1 MSVNKKIALIPGD
14 GIGKEVIPE
23 GVKVLKA
30 ICAKENIGL
39 EFTDFDFGADRYLR
53 DGHVLDDADVAS
65 LKKYDAIFLGAV
77 GDPRVAPGVLE
88 KGILLKLRFDLD
100 QYINLRP
107 VKLFDEQYCPLKNK
121 TKADIDFVVIR
132 ENTEDLYV
140 GGGGFLRKGTA
151 QEVATQEMIAT
162 RFGVERAVRYAFEL
176 AKSRNQKKKVALCD
190 KSNVLTFAHNL
201 WLRTFNEV
209 AKEYPDIKAEHY
221 YVDAICMKF
230 VRNPEIF
237 DVIVSPNMFGD
248 IITDLG
254 AEIQGGMG
262 TAVSGN
268 VNPEGVSMF
277 EPVHGSAPDIA
288 GKGIANP
295 VATILAAAEMMNT
308 LGYPAVAA
316 KIEKAVIRAMEEKQT
331 TKDMGGDLTTAQTGD
346 VIAKFVLEA

>member
-1 MSVNKKIALIPGD
+1 MSQTYKIAVIAGD

-23 GVKVLKA
+23 GIKVLQAVSK
-30 ICAKENIGL
+30 KEKINL
-39 EFTDFDFGADRYLR
+39 QFTPFDFGADRYLKN
-53 DGHVLDDADVAS
+53 GHVLDDNDVQE
-65 LKKYDAIFLGAV
+65 LKNYQAIYLGAV

-88 KGILLKLRFDLD
+88 KGLLLKLRFDLD
-100 QYINLRP
+100 LYLNLRP
-107 VKLFDEQYCPLKNK
+107 IKLFDEQYCPLKGK
-121 TKADIDFVVIR
+121 TLKDIDFMVIR

-140 GGGGFLRKGTA
+140 GGGGFLRKNTPH
-151 QEVATQEMIAT
+151 EVATQEMIAT
-162 RFGVERAVRYAFEL
+162 RFGVERAIRYAFEL
-176 AKSRNQKKKVALCD
+176 AKKRNQQKKVALCD
-190 KSNVLTFAHNL
+190 KSNVLTYAHNL

-209 AKEYPDIKAEHY
+209 AQEYPDIKAEHY

-268 VNPEGVSMF
+268 INPKGVSMF

-295 VATILAAAEMMNT
+295 IATILAGAQMMDT
-308 LGYPAVAA
+308 LGYPHLAQ
-316 KIEKAVIRAMEEKQT
+316 KIEQAVIKAMQEKQT
-331 TKDMGGDLTTAQTGD
+331 TADMGGKLSTSDAGSY
-346 VIAKFVLEA
+346 IASLV

>member
-1 MSVNKKIALIPGD
+1 MAVKKIALIPGD

-23 GVKVLKA
+23 GVKVVKA
-30 ICAKENIGL
+30 AMEKEGVNL
-39 EFTDFDFGADRYLR
+39 EFVNFDFGADRYLR
-53 DGHVLDDADVAS
+53 DGHVLDDADIAE
-65 LKKYDAIFLGAV
+65 LKKYDAIYLGAV
-77 GDPRVAPGVLE
+77 GDPRTPAGVLE

-107 VKLFDEQYCPLKNK
+107 IKLFDEKYCPLKSK
-121 TKADIDFVVIR
+121 TKEDIDFLVIR
-132 ENTEDLYV
+132 ENTEDLYC
-140 GGGGFLRKGTA
+140 GAGGFLRKGTQ
-151 QEVATQEMIAT
+151 QEIATQEMIAT
-162 RFGVERAVRYAFEL
+162 RFGAERAIRYAFE
-176 AKSRNQKKKVALCD
+176 AARKRNGKKKVALCD

-201 WLRTFNEV
+201 WLRAFKEIGE
-209 AKEYPDIKAEHY
+209 EYPDIEKQHF

-237 DVIVSPNMFGD
+237 DVIVTPNMFGD

-268 VNPEGVSMF
+268 LNPEGVSMF

-295 VATILAAAEMMNT
+295 IATILAGAQMLDS
-308 LGYPAVAA
+308 LGYPEAA
-316 KIEKAVIRAMEEKQT
+316 KRMEAAVIKAMETKQT
-331 TKDMGGDLTTAQTGD
+331 TGDMGGTLSTSQAGD
-346 VIAKFVLEA
+346 VIADIVRGL

>member
-1 MSVNKKIALIPGD
+1 MKRIALIPGD

-23 GVKVLKA
+23 GVKVLNA
-30 ICAKENIGL
+30 VAKKYNIEL
-39 EFTDFDFGADRYLR
+39 EFDDFDFGADRYLK
-53 DGHVLDDADVAS
+53 DGHILTDEDIEM
-65 LKKYDAIFLGAV
+65 LKKYDAIYLGAV
-77 GDPRVAPGVLE
+77 GDPRVEPGLLE

-100 QYINLRP
+100 LYINLRP
-107 VKLFDEQYCPLKNK
+107 IKLFDEKYCPLKEK
-121 TKADIDFVVIR
+121 TKKDIDFMVIR

-140 GGGGFLRKGTA
+140 GSGGFLRKGTM

-162 RFGVERAVRYAFEL
+162 RFGVERAIRHAFEV
-176 AKSRNQKKKVALCD
+176 AKKRNSDKKTVALCD

-201 WLRTFNEV
+201 WLRTFEEV
-209 AKEYPDIKAEHY
+209 AKEYPEIKAEHY
-221 YVDAICMKF
+221 YVDAICMKM

-237 DVIVSPNMFGD
+237 DVIVTSNMFGD

-268 VNPEGVSMF
+268 INPKTVSMF

-295 VATILAAAEMMNT
+295 IATILAGAQMMDV
-308 LGYPAVAA
+308 LGYTEAG
-316 KIEKAVIRAMEEKQT
+316 KDIEKAVLKAMEEKET
-331 TKDMGGDLTTAQTGD
+331 TSDMGGKLSTKESGD
-346 VIAKFVLEA
+346 VISKFINEI